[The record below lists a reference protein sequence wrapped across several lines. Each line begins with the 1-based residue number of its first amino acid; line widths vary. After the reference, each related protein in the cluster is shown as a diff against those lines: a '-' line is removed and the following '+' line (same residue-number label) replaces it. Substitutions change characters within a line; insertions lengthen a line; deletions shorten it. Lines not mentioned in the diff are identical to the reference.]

1 VEESSEETMTDAQWK
16 KELNEIRQLW
26 IESEKRRAEVEKRAV
41 ERYEQIDRRL
51 AATSKL
57 LQAGAKMMLEIREM
71 EKRLTEKMLMT
82 PNGGKK
88 KH

>member
-1 VEESSEETMTDAQWK
+1 MTDRQWK

-26 IESEKRRAEVEKRAV
+26 IESEKRSL

-57 LQAGAKMMLEIREM
+57 LQAGAQ
-71 EKRLTEKMLMT
+71 
-82 PNGGKK
+82 NGSKK
-88 KH
+88 K

>member
-1 VEESSEETMTDAQWK
+1 MTDRQWK

-26 IESEKRRAEVEKRAV
+26 IESERRWIESDNRAV

-57 LQAGAKMMLEIREM
+57 LQAGAKVRLEIREM
-71 EKRLTEKMLMT
+71 EKRLTEKMPMT
-82 PNGGKK
+82 RNGGKK
-88 KH
+88 K

>member
-1 VEESSEETMTDAQWK
+1 MTDRQWK

-26 IESEKRRAEVEKRAV
+26 IESEKRSL

-57 LQAGAKMMLEIREM
+57 LQAGAKVLLEIREM

-88 KH
+88 K